1 MSVVVNLQ
9 LKVKQDQVPT
19 VLDMFREVLP
29 GTRAYEGC
37 QWVKIV
43 KNLDDDNVLEAVSQ
57 WDSKEHYDAYLKWRV
72 DTGVISALTEFLDAE
87 PVFRFLPV
95 EMEY

>member
-9 LKVKQDQVPT
+9 LKVKQGQIPAIIET
-19 VLDMFREVLP
+19 FRELLP
-29 GTRAYEGC
+29 GTREYEGC
-37 QWVKIV
+37 QWVKLMT
-43 KNLDDDNVLEAVSQ
+43 NLDDENVVEAVSQ
-57 WDSKEHYDAYLKWRV
+57 WDSKRHYDAYLQWRV
-72 DTGVISALTEFLDAE
+72 DTGAVAALTEFLDAE

>member
-1 MSVVVNLQ
+1 MSVLVNLQ
-9 LKVKQDQVPT
+9 LNVKTGQVPAG
-19 VLDMFREVLP
+19 LDAFRELLP

-37 QWVKIV
+37 HWVKLG
-43 KNLDDDNVLEAVSQ
+43 KNLEHDNVLEAVSQ

-72 DTGVISALTEFLDAE
+72 DTGVVTALKEFLDEE

-95 EMEY
+95 ELEY

>member
-1 MSVVVNLQ
+1 MSVLVNLQ
-9 LKVKQDQVPT
+9 LKVKQDQVPA
-19 VLDMFREVLP
+19 VLDMFPELLP

-37 QWVKIV
+37 HWVKLM
-43 KNLDDDNVLEAVSQ
+43 KNLEHDNVLEAVSQ

-72 DTGVISALTEFLDAE
+72 DTGAVSALTEFLDAE

-95 EMEY
+95 ELEY

>member
-1 MSVVVNLQ
+1 MSVLVNLQ
-9 LKVKQDQVPT
+9 LNVKPGQVPAL
-19 VLDMFREVLP
+19 LDVFRELLP

-37 QWVKIV
+37 HWVKLA
-43 KNLDDDNVLEAVSQ
+43 KQLEHDNVLEPVSQ

-72 DTGVISALTEFLDAE
+72 DTGAITALKEFLDEE

-95 EMEY
+95 ELEY